1 MPAAELPNLF
11 GCSAGMTADQGS
23 PSGLER
29 LAARQRHT
37 SRPRR
42 GPVATI
48 AYVEGDALPPRLCPR
63 CRMKGEHADAGQCI
77 DELRSRLADLE

>member
-1 MPAAELPNLF
+1 MLQAMPAAEPPNLF
-11 GCSAGMTADQGS
+11 GCSAGMTADKGS

-42 GPVATI
+42 GPVAQ
-48 AYVEGDALPPRLCPR
+48 R
-63 CRMKGEHADAGQCI
+63 
-77 DELRSRLADLE
+77 